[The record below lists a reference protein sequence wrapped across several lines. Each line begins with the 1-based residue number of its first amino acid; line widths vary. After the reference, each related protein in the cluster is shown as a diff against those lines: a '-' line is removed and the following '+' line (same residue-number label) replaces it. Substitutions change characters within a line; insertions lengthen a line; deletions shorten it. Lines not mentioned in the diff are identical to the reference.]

1 MKHDGL
7 LNEIIEMMQSVA
19 LDSKPSSVSEMTAV
33 VRKSILAYYIL
44 PKYLS
49 TTRLNKIYSFL
60 KENTSSDVLP
70 KSDKSLKHYLAGR
83 VFAVQ
88 VSSASGNGLEF
99 KFFVTDKKHSEETFR
114 SRAKDVKYL
123 ERILGLDLSGYPRTN
138 VEGKAWEIDREVV
151 SVTANTGDQ
160 VRMFRAPGRSSD
172 SVEDEYLE
180 SFSESMKELGLGQTV
195 HKVAYEIGGKIAAG
209 FTSVA
214 GLVKKPGRRNDPG
227 ADFVLVDTSGQA
239 IKGSAISHKDS
250 VFRSYG
256 GIKLMANDFR
266 TGDLAEF
273 IEDATEKWKEIIAS
287 GRKPNT
293 IGLVRELDEEVLKD
307 ILYKSDID
315 FLVIGSL
322 DFRLQGDTIVISSQE
337 LYKSP
342 QIPKE
347 NYKPMLKSIVG
358 SGGSSVIKGVA
369 KNIYANLTDL
379 PFEASSLTALAQ
391 RLEDMGLTP
400 IYGEIP
406 ELPEIKNAITAAKL
420 EVRFECVPMNKANSK
435 RMVNI

>member
-7 LNEIIEMMQSVA
+7 LNEIIELMQSVST
-19 LDSKPSSVSEMTAV
+19 DSKPPPVSEMTAV
-33 VRKSILAYYIL
+33 VRKSILAYYVL

-49 TTRLNKIYSFL
+49 DTRLRKIYTFL
-60 KENTSSDVLP
+60 KEKLSSDVLP
-70 KSDKSLKHYLAGR
+70 KSTKALRNYLAGR

-88 VSSASGNGLEF
+88 VSSGNKLEF
-99 KFFVTDKKHSEETFR
+99 KFFVTKATHREEKFR

-123 ERILGLDLSGYPRTN
+123 EGILGLDLSGYPRTN
-138 VEGKAWEIDREVV
+138 VEGKAWEIDGKVI
-151 SVTANTGDQ
+151 SVTANKGDT
-160 VRMFRAPGRSSD
+160 VRMFRSPGRPSD

-180 SFSESMKELGLGQTV
+180 SFSESMKELGLGQSV
-195 HKVAYEIGGKIAAG
+195 HKVAYEVNGKIAAG
-209 FTSVA
+209 FSSVA
-214 GLVKKPGRRNDPG
+214 GMIKKPGRRNDPG
-227 ADFVLVDTSGQA
+227 ADFVLADTSGKV

-287 GRKPNT
+287 GVKPNT
-293 IGLVRELDEEVLKD
+293 VGLVRELDEEVLKD

-315 FLVIGSL
+315 FLVIGGL
-322 DFRLQGDTIVISSQE
+322 NFRLQNDTIIISSQE
-337 LYKSP
+337 FYKSP

-347 NYKPMLKSIVG
+347 NHKPMLKSIVG

-369 KNIYANLTDL
+369 RNIYANLSDL
-379 PFEASSLTALAQ
+379 PLEASSLAALAQ

-420 EVRFECVPMNKANSK
+420 EVRFECVPKNKANSR
-435 RMVNI
+435 RMKHI